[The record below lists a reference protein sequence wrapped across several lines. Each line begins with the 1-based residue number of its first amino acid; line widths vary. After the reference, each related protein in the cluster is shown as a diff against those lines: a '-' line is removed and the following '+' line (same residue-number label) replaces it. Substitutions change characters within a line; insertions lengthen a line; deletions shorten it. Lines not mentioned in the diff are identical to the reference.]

1 VAALG
6 NSGAEMA
13 EEKTTL
19 HLGDFCLYR
28 QGCPL
33 DYDEKAARAALAGA
47 EVGLR
52 LDLGLGDGA
61 ATAWGCDITEE
72 YVRLNSA
79 YTT

>member
-1 VAALG
+1 
-6 NSGAEMA
+6 MA
-13 EEKTTL
+13 EDKATL
-19 HLGDFCLYR
+19 YLSDLCLYR
-28 QGCPL
+28 RGRAL
-33 DYDEKAARAALAGA
+33 DHDETAARAALAGA
-47 EVGLR
+47 EVELR